1 MYNSFC
7 KKTIILIL
15 TLLSTLYSKDNSIA
29 ITFKG
34 NTIIDTATL
43 EDVIGAKRISPLGV
57 WKDRNS
63 TINPIYIPKLNEIFK
78 LYYRKEGFYSANIRV
93 TKTSTK

>member
-34 NTIIDTATL
+34 NTIIDN
-43 EDVIGAKRISPLGV
+43 PP
-57 WKDRNS
+57 NS
-63 TINPIYIPKLNEIFK
+63 SSIEFSYK
-78 LYYRKEGFYSANIRV
+78 SD
-93 TKTSTK
+93 